1 MATARKPEALL
12 LTLIIRRIGVDARL
26 ELSAH
31 VLRHTCLTNLV
42 RSGNDLVLVAEI
54 AGHKREDTTRRSCLP
69 SIEDRE
75 RAMEELQVD
84 Y

>member
-1 MATARKPEALL
+1 
-12 LTLIIRRIGVDARL
+12 L

-42 RSGNDLVLVAEI
+42 RGGNDLVLVAEI
-54 AGHKREDTTRRSCLP
+54 AGHKRLETTRRYSLP

-75 RAMEELQVD
+75 RAMEELRVD

>member
-1 MATARKPEALL
+1 
-12 LTLIIRRIGVDARL
+12 
-26 ELSAH
+26 
-31 VLRHTCLTNLV
+31 LRHTCLTNLV

-54 AGHKREDTTRRSCLP
+54 AGHKRLETARRYCLP

-75 RAMEELQVD
+75 RAMEELRVD